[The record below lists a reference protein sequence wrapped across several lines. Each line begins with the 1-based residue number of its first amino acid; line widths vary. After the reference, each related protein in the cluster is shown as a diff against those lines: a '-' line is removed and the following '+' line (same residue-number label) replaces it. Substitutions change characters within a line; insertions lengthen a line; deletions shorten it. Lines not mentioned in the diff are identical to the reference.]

1 MHTEEWIAAKEFC
14 KYHQIE
20 LSFIFSLQEFGLIEL
35 STVEEEICIPTD
47 QLKHVEQLAL
57 MHHEMDINL
66 EGIEAIT
73 HLLQQIEN
81 MQQKIV
87 VLHNRLEVYE
97 SR

>member
-35 STVEEEICIPTD
+35 STYEEEICIPTE
-47 QLKHVEQLAL
+47 QLKRVEQLAR

-81 MQQKIV
+81 MQNRIV
-87 VLHNRLEVYE
+87 ALHNRLEVYE